1 MWDSAGI
8 LNSRGLLDN
17 LGFRSKEVRISQL
30 SLAIDEDL
38 QGMTD
43 QEDVTAQPLLRASLA
58 LHKAEVNAL
67 QLAFRQLA
75 TQNRKLHTNN
85 RDINR
90 RAALLAQEVDER
102 HNHLESTART
112 EVILRPTYSLVIQ
125 SIIEINPKGHYFTDL
140 KSYIYIQ
147 IIYIDPF
154 LH

>member
-1 MWDSAGI
+1 MPLDVIVDMWDSAGI
-8 LNSRGLLDN
+8 LNPRSLLN
-17 LGFRSKEVRISQL
+17 GLGFRSKEVRISQL
-30 SLAIDEDL
+30 SLAIDDDL
-38 QGMTD
+38 QGLSG
-43 QEDVTAQPLLRASLA
+43 QEDATAQPLLRASLA

-112 EVILRPTYSLVIQ
+112 EVRFVCLNKNRLFCIFYAA
-125 SIIEINPKGHYFTDL
+125 L
-140 KSYIYIQ
+140 KNS
-147 IIYIDPF
+147 DRLDTTLF
-154 LH
+154 